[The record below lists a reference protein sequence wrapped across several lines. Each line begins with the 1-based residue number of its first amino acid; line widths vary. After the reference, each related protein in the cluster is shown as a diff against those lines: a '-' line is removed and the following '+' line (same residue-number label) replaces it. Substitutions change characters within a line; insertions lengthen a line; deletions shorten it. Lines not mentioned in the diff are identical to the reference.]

1 MGSLSLSFGLLAWTP
16 VEANLPAGV
25 STFTHNFTS
34 LYVRVLNAFVQA
46 PRHARLCRFGTVFAS
61 FRATG
66 RRLVG
71 TLCGKTTTARGISK
85 TNPKDH
91 LAVMS
96 VTD

>member
-25 STFTHNFTS
+25 STFTHNSTS
-34 LYVRVLNAFVQA
+34 LYARVLNAFVQA

-61 FRATG
+61 FRATT
-66 RRLVG
+66 LG
-71 TLCGKTTTARGISK
+71 TLCGKRTTARGISK